1 MRPSSAS
8 SGVQLEL
15 EVRVIGEPPALRAG
29 GRAVMFGRR
38 ANRRRVE
45 SRLARLKLPALG
57 AVWLRRLRAAL
68 VLPLVAVAF
77 YGAFKGVQLALDQPV
92 RNLVV
97 EGTFQRVTPIQVE
110 AAVAEGLDAG
120 FMTVDLGALRE
131 RVQELD
137 WVDRANVG
145 RRWPDTLIVRVTEHQ
160 AAARWGENGLLNV
173 RGELFTEHSQHSFPE
188 LPSLAGPPGTE
199 RDVARRYLAVRG
211 KLAEADLT
219 LERLELDE
227 RGSWRLV
234 LGGGQEIRL
243 GRRDIDERLYR
254 FFDVVA
260 PALAAE
266 LKRVEYV
273 DLRYT
278 NGFAVGWRDGPPES
292 LAAVAAVPD
301 RG

>member
-1 MRPSSAS
+1 
-8 SGVQLEL
+8 
-15 EVRVIGEPPALRAG
+15 
-29 GRAVMFGRR
+29 MFGRR

-45 SRLARLKLPALG
+45 SRLKRVKLPRVG
-57 AVWLRRLRAAL
+57 AVWLRRLRALL
-68 VLPLVAVAF
+68 VLPLAAVTL

-92 RNLVV
+92 RKLEV

-110 AAVAEGLDAG
+110 AAVAGSLNAG
-120 FMTVDLGALRE
+120 FMTVDLGALRD

-137 WVDRANVG
+137 WVDRVNVG

-160 AAARWGENGLLNV
+160 AAARWGESGLLNV
-173 RGELFTEHSQHSFPE
+173 RGELFTERSQHAFAE

-211 KLAEADLT
+211 KLAEAGLT
-219 LERLELDE
+219 LESLELDE
-227 RGSWRLV
+227 RGAWRLV

-254 FFDVVA
+254 FFGVVA
-260 PALAAE
+260 PALAAD
-266 LKRVEYV
+266 LKRVAYV

-278 NGFAVGWRDGPPES
+278 NGFAVGWRDGPPAN
-292 LAAVAAVPD
+292 LATVAALD

>member
-1 MRPSSAS
+1 
-8 SGVQLEL
+8 
-15 EVRVIGEPPALRAG
+15 
-29 GRAVMFGRR
+29 MFGRR

-45 SRLARLKLPALG
+45 SRLARLKLPTLG
-57 AVWLRRLRAAL
+57 AVASRRLRAAL
-68 VLPLVAVAF
+68 VLPLAALAL

-120 FMTVDLGALRE
+120 FMTVSLSALRE
-131 RVQELD
+131 RVQQLD
-137 WVDRANVG
+137 WVDRANVS

-160 AAARWGENGLLNV
+160 AAARWGETGLLNV
-173 RGELFTEHSQHSFPE
+173 RGELFTERALHSFAE

-199 RDVARRYLAVRG
+199 RDVARRYLSVRD
-211 KLAEADLT
+211 KLADAGLT
-219 LERLELDE
+219 LESLELDE
-227 RGSWRLV
+227 RGAWRLT

-243 GRRDIDERLYR
+243 GRRDIDERFLR

-278 NGFAVGWRDGPPES
+278 NGFAVGWRQRPPEN
-292 LAAVAAVPD
+292 LAAVAAISP
-301 RG
+301 GG

>member
-1 MRPSSAS
+1 
-8 SGVQLEL
+8 
-15 EVRVIGEPPALRAG
+15 
-29 GRAVMFGRR
+29 MFARK

-45 SRLARLKLPALG
+45 SKLTRLKLPTIGPA
-57 AVWLRRLRAAL
+57 WMRRLRATL
-68 VLPLVAVAF
+68 VVPLAAVAL
-77 YGAFKGVQLALDQPV
+77 YGMFKGVQLVLDRPIT
-92 RNLVV
+92 NLVV

-110 AAVAEGLDAG
+110 AAVADGLKSG
-120 FMTVDLGALRE
+120 FLTVDLGGLRE
-131 RVQELD
+131 RVQALD
-137 WVDRANVG
+137 WVDRASVG

-160 AAARWGENGLLNV
+160 AAARWGETGLLNV
-173 RGELFTEHSQHSFPE
+173 RGELFTEQSQHNFPE
-188 LPSLAGPPGTE
+188 LPSLAGPRGSE

-211 KLAEADLT
+211 KLVEADLS
-219 LERLELDE
+219 LESLQLDE

-266 LKRVEYV
+266 LSSVEYV

-278 NGFAVGWRDGPPES
+278 NGFAVGWRNGTPPN
-292 LAAVAAVPD
+292 LAVVAAVPD

>member
-1 MRPSSAS
+1 
-8 SGVQLEL
+8 
-15 EVRVIGEPPALRAG
+15 
-29 GRAVMFGRR
+29 MFGHK

-45 SRLARLKLPALG
+45 SRLQRLKLPTLA
-57 AVWLRRLRAAL
+57 ATWVRRLRAAL
-68 VLPLVAVAF
+68 VLPLAALTL
-77 YGAFKGVQLALDQPV
+77 YGSFKGIQLALDQPV
-92 RNLVV
+92 RELVV

-110 AAVAEGLDAG
+110 AAVADGLTAG
-120 FMTVDLGALRE
+120 FMTVNLSALRE

-137 WVDRANVG
+137 WVDRVDVG

-160 AAARWGENGLLNV
+160 AAARWGANGLLNV
-173 RGELFTEHSQHSFPE
+173 RGELFTERSQHSFAE

-211 KLAEADLT
+211 KLADAGLT
-219 LERLELDE
+219 LESLELDE
-227 RGSWRLV
+227 RGAWRLK

-254 FFDVVA
+254 FFHVVA
-260 PALAAE
+260 LALAAD

-278 NGFAVGWRDGPPES
+278 NGFAVGWRDGPPEN
-292 LAAVAAVPD
+292 LAAVAAVPS
-301 RG
+301 GG

>member
-1 MRPSSAS
+1 
-8 SGVQLEL
+8 
-15 EVRVIGEPPALRAG
+15 
-29 GRAVMFGRR
+29 MFGRKS
-38 ANRRRVE
+38 NRRRVE
-45 SRLARLKLPALG
+45 SRLARLKVPTVG

-68 VLPLVAVAF
+68 VLPIAVLAV
-77 YGAFKGVQLALDQPV
+77 YGTFKGVQLALDQPV
-92 RNLVV
+92 RTLVV

-120 FMTVDLGALRE
+120 FMTVDLEALRE
-131 RVQELD
+131 RVKGLD
-137 WVDRANVG
+137 WVDRVNVR
-145 RRWPDTLIVRVTEHQ
+145 RRWPDTLIVHVTEHQ
-160 AAARWGENGLLNV
+160 AAARWGEHGLLNV
-173 RGELFTEHSQHSFPE
+173 RGELFTERSQYSFPE
-188 LPSLAGPPGTE
+188 LPSLAGPDGSE

-211 KLAEADLT
+211 KLAEANLA
-219 LERLELDE
+219 LESLQLDA
-227 RGSWRLV
+227 RGAWRLV

-243 GRRDIDERLYR
+243 GRREIDERLYR

-260 PALAAE
+260 PALAAD

-278 NGFAVGWRDGPPES
+278 NGFAVGWRDGPPEN

>member
-1 MRPSSAS
+1 
-8 SGVQLEL
+8 
-15 EVRVIGEPPALRAG
+15 
-29 GRAVMFGRR
+29 MFSRR

-45 SRLARLKLPALG
+45 GRAAHLAMPAFG

-68 VLPLVAVAF
+68 VLPLMGVAL

-110 AAVAEGLDAG
+110 AAVAESLDAG
-120 FMTVDLGALRE
+120 FMTVDLGRLRE

-145 RRWPDTLIVRVTEHQ
+145 RRWPDTLIVNVTEHQ
-160 AAARWGENGLLNV
+160 AAARWGEHGLLNV
-173 RGELFTEHSQHSFPE
+173 RGQLFTEQSQHAFPE

-227 RGSWRLV
+227 RGAWRLV

-260 PALAAE
+260 PALAAD

-278 NGFAVGWRDGPPES
+278 NGFAVGWVDGPPAS

>member
-1 MRPSSAS
+1 ML
-8 SGVQLEL
+8 GHK
-15 EVRVIGEPPALRAG
+15 
-29 GRAVMFGRR
+29 

-45 SRLARLKLPALG
+45 SRLKRVKLPTVG
-57 AVWLRRLRAAL
+57 AAWLRRLRALL
-68 VLPLVAVAF
+68 VLPLVALTF
-77 YGAFKGVQLALDQPV
+77 YGGFKGIQLALDQPV
-92 RNLVV
+92 RNLEV

-110 AAVAEGLDAG
+110 AAVAGSLNAG
-120 FMTVDLGALRE
+120 FMTVDLGAVRD

-137 WVDRANVG
+137 WVDRVNVG

-160 AAARWGENGLLNV
+160 AAARWGETGLLNV
-173 RGELFTEHSQHSFPE
+173 RGELFTERSQHAFAE
-188 LPSLAGPPGTE
+188 LPSLVGPPGTE

-211 KLAEADLT
+211 KLAEAGLT
-219 LERLELDE
+219 LESLELDE
-227 RGSWRLV
+227 RGAWRLV

-260 PALAAE
+260 PALAAD
-266 LKRVEYV
+266 LTGVAYV

-278 NGFAVGWRDGPPES
+278 NGFAVGWRDGPPAD
-292 LAAVAAVPD
+292 LATVAALD